1 MTHDLWPP
9 LSVIRHALETTGA
22 AAMPDAGPEGTPAT
36 ATVAMPG
43 SPPGTTA
50 APAAAAAA
58 SDLLLPLTE
67 LARRR
72 EAVAQRAFPARWAP
86 GRLVSVIYRGRLL
99 GVLLDRCIHDD
110 LWQGWMAAGEADWA
124 GAFDVLLEPEDEP
137 FEPMFGV
144 IQTWNVIT
152 LEPSPQLCARVLGEI
167 SATRLA
173 AIRAVH
179 DEWAARAAPA
189 IAPEPGRIALRGVG
203 GGVFSVLSG
212 TPLGPE
218 DPRTDYQDLYRDVGL
233 ELGTALTRPQAGE
246 ASPSPSATSSSPS
259 PPRARPQPGPEG
271 GWWGSIRR
279 WFGAEGWARPAF
291 AVLALVVVIQ
301 NVGLIGGRDAPEDDE
316 VRFRAVPT
324 APAAVPARADLVVRW
339 KPGVRMDEADRLLQS
354 ISADVVGGPGGEGAW
369 RLRVPEP
376 VEALAVLAA
385 SPLVESAGPLGPAG
399 EQRP

>member
-22 AAMPDAGPEGTPAT
+22 AAMPDTGPEGEPGT

-43 SPPGTTA
+43 SPPGT
-50 APAAAAAA
+50 PATLVVAA
-58 SDLLLPLTE
+58 SDLLMPLTE

-86 GRLVSVIYRGRLL
+86 GRLVSVVYSGRLL

-110 LWQGWMAAGEADWA
+110 LWQGWMAVGEADWA

-144 IQTWNVIT
+144 VQTWNVLT
-152 LEPSPQLCARVLGEI
+152 LEPSPQLCARVLGEV

-179 DEWAARAAPA
+179 NEWAARTALA
-189 IAPEPGRIALRGVG
+189 IAPQPGRIALRGVG

-233 ELGTALTRPQAGE
+233 ELGAALTRPQSDE
-246 ASPSPSATSSSPS
+246 AAPSSSSSSSLSSSPS
-259 PPRARPQPGPEG
+259 RARPQPGPEG

-291 AVLALVVVIQ
+291 AVLALVVVVQ
-301 NVGLIGGRDAPEDDE
+301 NVGLIGGRGAPEDDE

-324 APAAVPARADLVVRW
+324 APAPTRADFVVRW

-354 ISADVVGGPGGEGAW
+354 VSADVVGGPGGDGAW

-376 VEALAVLAA
+376 VEALAMLAA
-385 SPLVESAGPLGPAG
+385 SPLVESAGPAS

>member
-22 AAMPDAGPEGTPAT
+22 AAMPDTGPEGEPGT

-43 SPPGTTA
+43 SPPGT
-50 APAAAAAA
+50 PATPVVAA
-58 SDLLLPLTE
+58 SDLLMPLTE

-86 GRLVSVIYRGRLL
+86 GRLVSVVYSGRLL

-110 LWQGWMAAGEADWA
+110 LWQGWMAVGEADWA

-144 IQTWNVIT
+144 VQTWNVLT
-152 LEPSPQLCARVLGEI
+152 LEPSPQLCARVLGEV

-179 DEWAARAAPA
+179 DEWAARTALA
-189 IAPEPGRIALRGVG
+189 IAPQPGRIALRGVG

-233 ELGTALTRPQAGE
+233 ELGAALTRPQSDE
-246 ASPSPSATSSSPS
+246 AAPSSSSLSSSPS
-259 PPRARPQPGPEG
+259 RARPQPGPEG

-291 AVLALVVVIQ
+291 AVLALVVVVQ
-301 NVGLIGGRDAPEDDE
+301 NVGLLGGRGAPEDDE

-324 APAAVPARADLVVRW
+324 APAPTRADLVVRW

-354 ISADVVGGPGGEGAW
+354 ISADVVGGPGGDGAW

-385 SPLVESAGPLGPAG
+385 SPLVESAGPAS
-399 EQRP
+399 ERRP

>member
-22 AAMPDAGPEGTPAT
+22 AAMPDAGPEGAPGT

-43 SPPGTTA
+43 SPPGTPA
-50 APAAAAAA
+50 APAAA
-58 SDLLLPLTE
+58 SDLLMPLTE

-86 GRLVSVIYRGRLL
+86 GRLVSVLYRGRLL

-144 IQTWNVIT
+144 VQTWNVLT

-179 DEWAARAAPA
+179 DEWAAHTALA

-218 DPRTDYQDLYRDVGL
+218 DPRSDYQDLYRDVGL
-233 ELGTALTRPQAGE
+233 ELGTALTRPQSDE
-246 ASPSPSATSSSPS
+246 AASSSSSSPS
-259 PPRARPQPGPEG
+259 RARPQPGPEG

-291 AVLALVVVIQ
+291 AVLALCVVIQ
-301 NVGLIGGRDAPEDDE
+301 NVGLIGGRAAPEDDE

-324 APAAVPARADLVVRW
+324 APAPTRADLVVRW
-339 KPGVRMDEADRLLQS
+339 KPGVRMDEADRLLHS
-354 ISADVVGGPGGEGAW
+354 ISADVVGGPGGDGAW

-376 VEALAVLAA
+376 VEALAMLAA
-385 SPLVESAGPLGPAG
+385 SPLVESAGPAR

>member
-9 LSVIRHALETTGA
+9 LSVIRHALETGA
-22 AAMPDAGPEGTPAT
+22 AVPDDAPDSAPGT

-43 SPPGTTA
+43 TSPPTGA
-50 APAAAAAA
+50 APAPAAAA
-58 SDLLLPLTE
+58 SDLLLPLVE

-86 GRLVSVIYRGRLL
+86 GRLVSVVHEGRLL
-99 GVLLDRCIHDD
+99 GVLLDRCIQGD

-124 GAFDVLLEPEDEP
+124 SAFDVLLEPDDEP

-144 IQTWNVIT
+144 IQAWNVLT
-152 LEPSPQLCARVLGEI
+152 LAPTPQLCARVLGEV

-179 DEWAARAAPA
+179 DEWAAHASLA

-203 GGVFSVLSG
+203 GVFSVLSG
-212 TPLGPE
+212 TPLGPQ
-218 DPRTDYQDLYRDVGL
+218 DPRADYQELYRDVGL
-233 ELGTALTRPQAGE
+233 QLGKALTRPQGDE
-246 ASPSPSATSSSPS
+246 ASSSPAPS
-259 PPRARPQPGPEG
+259 PARPQPRPEG

-279 WFGAEGWARPAF
+279 WFGAEGWTRPAF
-291 AVLALVVVIQ
+291 AVLALFVVIQ
-301 NVGLIGGRDAPEDDE
+301 NVGLLGGRGAPEDDE
-316 VRFRAVPT
+316 VRFRDVPAVP
-324 APAAVPARADLVVRW
+324 APARADLVVRW
-339 KPGVRMDEADRLLQS
+339 KAGVRMDEADRLLQS
-354 ISADVVGGPGGEGAW
+354 ISADVVGGPGDPGGNGVW

-376 VEALAVLAA
+376 VDALAVLAA
-385 SPLVESAGPLGPAG
+385 SPLVESAGPAG

>member
-22 AAMPDAGPEGTPAT
+22 AAMPDAGPEGAPGT

-43 SPPGTTA
+43 SPPG
-50 APAAAAAA
+50 APAAPAAA
-58 SDLLLPLTE
+58 SDLLMPLTE

-86 GRLVSVIYRGRLL
+86 GRLVSVLYRGRLL

-144 IQTWNVIT
+144 VQTWNVLT
-152 LEPSPQLCARVLGEI
+152 LEPSPQLCARVLGEV

-179 DEWAARAAPA
+179 DEWAAHTAPA
-189 IAPEPGRIALRGVG
+189 IVPEPGRIALRGVG

-233 ELGTALTRPQAGE
+233 ELGTALTRPQSDE
-246 ASPSPSATSSSPS
+246 AAPSVSSSPS
-259 PPRARPQPGPEG
+259 RARPQSGPEG

-291 AVLALVVVIQ
+291 AVLALFVVIQ
-301 NVGLIGGRDAPEDDE
+301 NVGLIGGRGAAEDDE

-324 APAAVPARADLVVRW
+324 APAPTRADLVVRW
-339 KPGVRMDEADRLLQS
+339 KSGVRMDEADRLLQS
-354 ISADVVGGPGGEGAW
+354 ISADVVGGPGGDGAW

-385 SPLVESAGPLGPAG
+385 SPLVESAGPAR

>member
-22 AAMPDAGPEGTPAT
+22 AAMPDTGPEGEPGT

-43 SPPGTTA
+43 SPPGT
-50 APAAAAAA
+50 PATPVVAA
-58 SDLLLPLTE
+58 SDLLMPLTE

-86 GRLVSVIYRGRLL
+86 GRLVSVVYSGRLL

-110 LWQGWMAAGEADWA
+110 LWQGWMAVGEADWA

-144 IQTWNVIT
+144 VQTWNVLT
-152 LEPSPQLCARVLGEI
+152 LEPSPQLCARVLGEV

-179 DEWAARAAPA
+179 DEWAARTALA
-189 IAPEPGRIALRGVG
+189 IAPQPGRIALRGVG

-233 ELGTALTRPQAGE
+233 ELGAALTRPQSDE
-246 ASPSPSATSSSPS
+246 AAPSSSSLSSSPS
-259 PPRARPQPGPEG
+259 RARPQPGPEG

-291 AVLALVVVIQ
+291 AVLALVVVVQ
-301 NVGLIGGRDAPEDDE
+301 NVGLIGGRGAPEDDE

-324 APAAVPARADLVVRW
+324 APAPTRADLVVRW

-354 ISADVVGGPGGEGAW
+354 ISADVVGGPGGDGAW
-369 RLRVPEP
+369 HLRVPEP

-385 SPLVESAGPLGPAG
+385 SPLVESAGPAS
-399 EQRP
+399 ERRP

>member
-22 AAMPDAGPEGTPAT
+22 AAMPDAGPEGAPGT

-43 SPPGTTA
+43 SPPGALA
-50 APAAAAAA
+50 APAAA
-58 SDLLLPLTE
+58 SDLLMPLTE

-86 GRLVSVIYRGRLL
+86 GRLVSVLYRGRLL

-144 IQTWNVIT
+144 VQTWNVLT
-152 LEPSPQLCARVLGEI
+152 LEPSPQLCARVLGEV

-179 DEWAARAAPA
+179 DEWAAHTALA
-189 IAPEPGRIALRGVG
+189 IAPEPGRIALRGAG

-233 ELGTALTRPQAGE
+233 ELGTALTRPQSDE
-246 ASPSPSATSSSPS
+246 AASSSSSSSPS
-259 PPRARPQPGPEG
+259 RARPQSGPEG

-291 AVLALVVVIQ
+291 AVLALFVVIQ
-301 NVGLIGGRDAPEDDE
+301 NVGLIGGRGAAGDDE

-324 APAAVPARADLVVRW
+324 APAPTRADLVVRW
-339 KPGVRMDEADRLLQS
+339 KSGVRMDEADRLLQS
-354 ISADVVGGPGGEGAW
+354 ISADVVGGPGGDGAW

-385 SPLVESAGPLGPAG
+385 SPLVESAGPAR

>member
-22 AAMPDAGPEGTPAT
+22 AAMPDTGPEGEPGT

-43 SPPGTTA
+43 SPPRT
-50 APAAAAAA
+50 PATPVVAA
-58 SDLLLPLTE
+58 SDLLMPLTE

-86 GRLVSVIYRGRLL
+86 GRLVSVVYSGRLL

-110 LWQGWMAAGEADWA
+110 LWQGWMAVGEADWA

-144 IQTWNVIT
+144 VQTWNVLT
-152 LEPSPQLCARVLGEI
+152 LEPSPQLCARVLGEV

-179 DEWAARAAPA
+179 DEWAARTALA
-189 IAPEPGRIALRGVG
+189 IAPQPGRIALRGVG

-233 ELGTALTRPQAGE
+233 ELGAALTRPQSDE
-246 ASPSPSATSSSPS
+246 AAPSSSSSPS
-259 PPRARPQPGPEG
+259 RARPQPGPEG

-291 AVLALVVVIQ
+291 AVLALVVVVQ
-301 NVGLIGGRDAPEDDE
+301 NAGLLGGRGAPEDDE

-324 APAAVPARADLVVRW
+324 APAPTRADLVVRW

-354 ISADVVGGPGGEGAW
+354 VSADVVGGPGGDGAW

-385 SPLVESAGPLGPAG
+385 SPLVESAGPAS
-399 EQRP
+399 ERRP

>member
-22 AAMPDAGPEGTPAT
+22 AAMPDAGPEDAPGS

-43 SPPGTTA
+43 SPPG
-50 APAAAAAA
+50 APAAPAAA
-58 SDLLLPLTE
+58 SDLLMPLTE

-86 GRLVSVIYRGRLL
+86 GRLVSVLYRGRLL

-144 IQTWNVIT
+144 VQTWNVLT
-152 LEPSPQLCARVLGEI
+152 LEPSPQLCARVLGEV

-179 DEWAARAAPA
+179 DEWAAHAALA

-233 ELGTALTRPQAGE
+233 ELGTALTRPQSDE
-246 ASPSPSATSSSPS
+246 AASSSSSSSPS
-259 PPRARPQPGPEG
+259 RARPQSGPEG

-291 AVLALVVVIQ
+291 AVLALFVVIQ
-301 NVGLIGGRDAPEDDE
+301 NVGLLGGRGAAEDDE

-324 APAAVPARADLVVRW
+324 APAPTRADLVVRW
-339 KPGVRMDEADRLLQS
+339 KSGVRMDEADRLLQS
-354 ISADVVGGPGGEGAW
+354 ISADVVGGPGGDGAW

-385 SPLVESAGPLGPAG
+385 SPLVESAGPAR

>member
-9 LSVIRHALETTGA
+9 LSVIRHALETSGA
-22 AAMPDAGPEGTPAT
+22 AAMPDAGPEGAPGT

-43 SPPGTTA
+43 SPPG
-50 APAAAAAA
+50 APAAPAAA
-58 SDLLLPLTE
+58 SDLLMPLTE

-86 GRLVSVIYRGRLL
+86 GRLVSVLYRGRLL

-144 IQTWNVIT
+144 VQTWNVLT
-152 LEPSPQLCARVLGEI
+152 LEPSPQLCARVLGEV

-179 DEWAARAAPA
+179 DEWAAHAALA
-189 IAPEPGRIALRGVG
+189 IAPEPGRIALRGAG

-233 ELGTALTRPQAGE
+233 ELGTALTRPQSDE
-246 ASPSPSATSSSPS
+246 AASSSSSSSPS
-259 PPRARPQPGPEG
+259 RARPQSGPEG

-291 AVLALVVVIQ
+291 AVLALFVVIQ
-301 NVGLIGGRDAPEDDE
+301 NVGLIGGRGAAEDDE

-324 APAAVPARADLVVRW
+324 APAPTRADLVVRW
-339 KPGVRMDEADRLLQS
+339 KSGVRMDEADRLLQS
-354 ISADVVGGPGGEGAW
+354 ISADVVGGPGGDGAW

-385 SPLVESAGPLGPAG
+385 SPLVESAGPAR